1 LTEFE
6 LKQSRI
12 RALLDE
18 RRLDALILQRTANL
32 AWATCGA
39 RMYVNAASSFG
50 AATLLITPSTRHL
63 ITNNLEAER
72 FKQEEKLQD
81 QSWEFHV
88 SPWYA
93 REDMLSHLTRGLR
106 LGADHATLDA
116 VDLSS
121 DLMNLRIKL
130 TPEERERLR
139 VLGRLCTE
147 AIEAT
152 ARATQPGQ
160 TEQAISA
167 RLAYEA
173 ELRGVQAIINIVA
186 SDWRVGAF
194 RHALPTDKPLE
205 KYAML
210 VLNGRRWGLVCSIT
224 RFVHFGKM
232 PDGLRRASDA
242 VAQIASICLEATRPG
257 KSLGEIF
264 RMAIQTYTALGF
276 ADEWRVH
283 HQGGA
288 VGYEP
293 REFFVTPDS
302 TETVVEGQAYV
313 WNPSIGLA
321 RSVDTVLV
329 GESDNEILTASD
341 SWVQLPVR
349 VADRVVN
356 RPTVLE
362 VM

>member
-1 LTEFE
+1 
-6 LKQSRI
+6 
-12 RALLDE
+12 
-18 RRLDALILQRTANL
+18 
-32 AWATCGA
+32 GA

-50 AATLLITPSTRHL
+50 AATLLVTPSARHL

-72 FKQEEKLQD
+72 FEQEEKLQD
-81 QSWEFHV
+81 QGWEFHV
-88 SPWYA
+88 APWYA
-93 REDMLSHLTRGLR
+93 RDDTLARLTRGMR
-106 LGADHATLDA
+106 VGVDSPMPGAL
-116 VDLSS
+116 DLSD
-121 DLMNLRIKL
+121 DLMRLRIML

-152 ARATQPGQ
+152 ARAMQPGQ
-160 TEQAISA
+160 TEQTISA

-173 ELRGVQAIINIVA
+173 ELRGVQAVINIVA

-194 RHALPTDKPLE
+194 RHALPTAKPLE

-210 VLNGRRWGLVCSIT
+210 VLNGRRWGLVCSVT

-242 VAQIASICLEATRPG
+242 VAQIAATCLEATRPG

-264 RMAIQTYTALGF
+264 RLAVQTYAALGF
-276 ADEWRVH
+276 ADEWRIH

-293 REFFVTPDS
+293 REFFITSDS
-302 TETVVEGQAYV
+302 TETVIEGQAYV

-321 RSVDTVLV
+321 RSVDTFLV
-329 GESDNEILTASD
+329 GESENELLTASR
-341 SWVQLPVR
+341 SWPQLSVTAGHR
-349 VADRVVN
+349 AISRLA
-356 RPTVLE
+356 VLE
-362 VM
+362 VL